1 MAKTRRTYGWG
12 CLTCNMQCAGFQD
25 ADGAWQEASIHTT
38 SSGHVTDTFFRVDT
52 QVTTIYPQRQE
63 VRVLTALEPPIE
75 RSQCSH
81 IGGHVDDTC
90 QEGTLPPVEE
100 RSGPVEPRTSIEVE
114 ENDVVAG
121 TEKTEDKVG

>member
-63 VRVLTALEPPIE
+63 VRVLTALEPP
-75 RSQCSH
+75 
-81 IGGHVDDTC
+81 T
-90 QEGTLPPVEE
+90 EE
-100 RSGPVEPRTSIEVE
+100 RSGHSDLQEHLDPARADFTPELIEAA
-114 ENDVVAG
+114 DRAA
-121 TEKTEDKVG
+121 EKYVKEFKDDTVSAKTPEDKVS